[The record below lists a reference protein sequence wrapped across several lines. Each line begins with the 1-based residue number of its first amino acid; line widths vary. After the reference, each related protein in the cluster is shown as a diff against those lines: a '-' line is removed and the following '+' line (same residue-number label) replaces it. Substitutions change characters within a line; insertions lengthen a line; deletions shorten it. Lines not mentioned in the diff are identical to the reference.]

1 MIKIG
6 VLGITGRT
14 GRYIIPQ
21 VIKNK
26 HTTVC
31 AAIASPSSELSG
43 KKLSSLYPDLDEKN
57 GSLIISN
64 DLEKNIHNLDVI
76 IDFTTAESSIKAV
89 TLCKKYKKK
98 IVIATTGLNEDQ
110 LKFIKEA
117 SKKTAILY
125 AENTS
130 LGINNICALLKNI
143 AEPFKHDADI
153 DIEEAHHRYKKD
165 SPSGTALK
173 IARALYGNKEIKNTD
188 IFFASNISNNNVRPK
203 NTLGFSVRRSGNIVG
218 EHSVIFTTDE
228 ETIEIKHKAH
238 HRSVFAKG
246 AVKAAEFIFKHD
258 VGFFEMED
266 VLNTKNTQISNPS
279 PVFS

>member
-14 GRYIIPQ
+14 GKHIIPQ

-26 HTTVC
+26 HTAIC
-31 AAIASPSSELSG
+31 AAIASPSSKLSG
-43 KKLSSLYPDLDEKN
+43 KKLSYLYPDLDEKN
-57 GSLIISN
+57 GSLIISDN
-64 DLEKNIHNLDVI
+64 LEKIIHNLDVI
-76 IDFTTAESSIKAV
+76 IDFTTAESSINAV
-89 TLCKKYKKK
+89 TLCKKYNKK
-98 IVIATTGLNEDQ
+98 IVIATTGLTESQ
-110 LKFIKEA
+110 LNFIKEA

-143 AEPFKHDADI
+143 ADPFKYDADI

-173 IARALYGNKEIKNTD
+173 IARALYGNKEIKNKD
-188 IFFASNISNNNVRPK
+188 VFFASNISNNNIRPE
-203 NTLGFSVRRSGNIVG
+203 NTLGFSIRRSGNIVG
-218 EHSVIFTTDE
+218 EHSIIFTTDE

-246 AVKAAEFIFKHD
+246 AVKAAEFVSQQDI
-258 VGFFEMED
+258 GFFGMED
-266 VLNTKNTQISNPS
+266 VLNTKNI
-279 PVFS
+279 